1 MKSSNAMNMD
11 SVNFKYEGSYN
22 LRDEIVIFSNISEL
36 SAKYDTVVPCGL
48 ALMSCSG
55 GHVRML
61 VNDNAV
67 EFGKEQLLICKYNDK
82 LSNLELSPDCKFTVV
97 GFSERVLKDSLTE
110 AHLWN
115 KVVHLSENPVLTI
128 GDKLQHTL
136 EYYQGLLEIKLDEEL
151 TVYNLEIIRA
161 IVKAV
166 LYELLQ
172 QVEECT
178 DAEMNFL
185 LTRKEVLCKNF
196 MQLVSTTKVK
206 PRNLSWYADRL
217 CVTPKYL
224 TSVCKQV
231 TGKSAFCVINDY
243 VMKDIRHLLKSSNK
257 SVKEIADSLGFPNIS
272 FFGKYVKQH
281 TGLSPMK
288 YREELRKG

>member
-1 MKSSNAMNMD
+1 MNMD
-11 SVNFKYEGSYN
+11 SVNFKYESSYN
-22 LRDEIVIFSNISEL
+22 LRDDIVIFSNISDL
-36 SAKYDTVVPCGL
+36 SGKSDTVIPCAL
-48 ALMSCSG
+48 AIMSCSG
-55 GHVRML
+55 GRVRML

-67 EFGKEQLLICKYNDK
+67 EFGERQLLICKYNDK
-82 LSNLELSPDCKFTVV
+82 LSNVELSPDCKCTVI
-97 GFSERVLKDSLTE
+97 GFSERIRKDSMTE

-115 KVVHLSENPVLTI
+115 KVVHLWANPVLTI
-128 GDKLQHTL
+128 TDSLQRTL
-136 EYYQGLLEIKLDEEL
+136 EYYRGLLEIKLGEEL
-151 TVYNLEIIRA
+151 TVYNLEIIHA

-178 DAEMNFL
+178 ETEMNFL

-196 MQLVSTTKVK
+196 IQLVSTTRVK
-206 PRNLSWYADRL
+206 PRNLTWYANQL

-231 TGKSAFCVINDY
+231 TGKSAFCVINEY
-243 VMKDIRHLLKSSNK
+243 VLKDIRHLLKNSSK
-257 SVKEIADSLGFPNIS
+257 SVKEIADHLGFTNIS

-281 TGLSPMK
+281 TGFSPMK
-288 YREELRKG
+288 LRTSLRKG